1 MQYNKDEV
9 TPPSFLNHD
18 FFVMVLSKAENDKD
32 LTITELE
39 MKPGTKP
46 GDHFASIM
54 FKAIVSYKTRG
65 TEVLGRSLV
74 VKTVPIEEGLKK
86 DFLTEMPIFTRETD
100 MYTKVLPEMKRIME
114 SIGDDE
120 ELAPRLIYHSSDPVV
135 LIFEDISKFGYEM
148 QYDFYNFEN
157 TMKIVKKLAKYHAL
171 SFFMNDNKYGNKID
185 FTEYKHV
192 MKDEMIEQMKVFFDG
207 FRYLKDDIKTWPGYE
222 EIGEKIGA
230 LEKTFTKN
238 LFKVYEPNPE
248 PGFNVLCHGDFH
260 IRNMMFIKN
269 KDDLEKTMFL
279 DFQICF
285 WGSPAVDLIYILY
298 SIGDTDTRKRRGEM
312 LRIYHEALTEY
323 LNRLGCLKK
332 PPSLLQLN
340 IEMLQR
346 GPMEVFWSTCIFPF
360 FCMDFSK
367 VDMETVFT
375 PSEDNMLEMRKAMYK
390 NQRTVNL
397 LKEVLPDLLYKGILD

>member
-1 MQYNKDEV
+1 MTENQEPMQYNKDEV

-157 TMKIVKKLAKYHAL
+157 TMKI
-171 SFFMNDNKYGNKID
+171 
-185 FTEYKHV
+185 
-192 MKDEMIEQMKVFFDG
+192 
-207 FRYLKDDIKTWPGYE
+207 DDIKTWPGYE

-375 PSEDNMLEMRKAMYK
+375 PSEDNMLEIRKAMYK
-390 NQRTVNL
+390 NQRT
-397 LKEVLPDLLYKGILD
+397 